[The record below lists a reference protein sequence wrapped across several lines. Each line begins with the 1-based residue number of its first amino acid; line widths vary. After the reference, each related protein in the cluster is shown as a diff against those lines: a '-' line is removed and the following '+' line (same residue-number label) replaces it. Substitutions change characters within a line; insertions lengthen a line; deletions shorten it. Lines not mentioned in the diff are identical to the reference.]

1 MYKLITRSV
10 MILGFMTLVAC
21 YGPRTDGMIKQ
32 PPSAVPNVQH
42 QTETVITASVVE
54 TIPPSRTLPVPESAA
69 LFFEVPIVSSEYIA
83 DIRWSIED
91 EQVLIFAQR
100 DTSGNRQWWAYDLLA
115 KTLQPIEQAVAIT
128 KTSFDLNPFPA
139 DLDMS
144 GFAFYDVVNVSPSG
158 KRVLL
163 FEGTGAPTA
172 TPVPNP
178 DGETSNEAYIANVW
192 LWGTNGMHEVGEIEV
207 CGRNK
212 YLWTTQEN
220 MVAIQAPSSTAAKCR
235 VAGAWL
241 VDTVNKVIKPL
252 LPYEVYHNEA
262 KVVGFSADENKLL
275 IHRYGPVDEF
285 GNFVP
290 VEVVDIQTGGVFKAD
305 IQATPLDWLS
315 NDQILIQFRNTPE
328 ELFRPGI
335 LQLPGNEVKELLAQ
349 DEISLFAGQTMG
361 WIALSP
367 DKHWLAFTVDRE
379 PYGSS
384 SLWIKELE

>member
-1 MYKLITRSV
+1 
-10 MILGFMTLVAC
+10 MTLVAC
-21 YGPRTDGMIKQ
+21 QNSSGSRTDGIIEL
-32 PPSAVPNVQH
+32 PPPTLSNIQQ
-42 QTETVITASVVE
+42 QTETEITVNGAE
-54 TIPPSRTLPVPESAA
+54 TISPSRTLHVPESAD
-69 LFFEVPIVSSEYIA
+69 LFFEVPNVSSQYIA

-91 EQVLIFAQR
+91 EQVLIFAQS
-100 DTSGNRQWWAYDLLA
+100 DTSGNLQWWAYDLLA
-115 KTLQPIEQAVAIT
+115 KTLQPIEQAVAII
-128 KTSFDLNPFPA
+128 KTSSDLNPLPA
-139 DLDMS
+139 VLDMS
-144 GFAFYDVVNVSPSG
+144 GFALYDVVNVSPSG

-192 LWGTNGMHEVGEIEV
+192 LWDTDGMHEVGQIEV

-220 MVAIQAPSSTAAKCR
+220 MVAIQAPSSTAAECR
-235 VAGAWL
+235 IASAWL

-262 KVVGFSADENKLL
+262 KVVSFSPDENKLL
-275 IHRYGPVDEF
+275 IHHYGPVDEY
-285 GNFVP
+285 GNYVS
-290 VEVVDIQTGGVFKAD
+290 VEVADIQTGGVFKAD

-328 ELFRPGI
+328 ELFRPGV
-335 LQLPGNEVKELLAQ
+335 LQLPGNEVKELFTQ
-349 DEISLFAGQTMG
+349 DEISSFAGQTVG

-367 DKHWLAFTVDRE
+367 DKHWLAFTVDLE